1 MEKFPGICPTSRNHA
16 KVHIPKCM
24 IKNELS
30 ANLKIPRR
38 EKAFKNDDSADYG
51 INMHPGQMF
60 PVRRKMQVKFMHNLM
75 NKQKLKK
82 ISDFQLTKNTKIKG
96 DQLAFGGENFFG
108 PTPFLTLNSAK
119 FIFFLLSEFYQL
131 KIAR

>member
-1 MEKFPGICPTSRNHA
+1 MNYLHFEKSPAEKKHL
-16 KVHIPKCM
+16 KMM
-24 IKNELS
+24 I
-30 ANLKIPRR
+30 RR
-38 EKAFKNDDSADYG
+38 ITG
-51 INMHPGQMF
+51 INMHPEQMF

-82 ISDFQLTKNTKIKG
+82 ISDFQLTKNAKIKG

-108 PTPFLTLNSAK
+108 PTPFFNPK
-119 FIFFLLSEFYQL
+119 FCKIYFFLLSEFYQL